1 MEEKRN
7 VKYFT
12 PYPEVVAQRCSVKKM
27 FLTISQ
33 NSLRTATLL
42 KKETGTDV
50 FPVNFEKFLRATFFY
65 RTPPVTVSTYL
76 FLSCRTR

>member
-42 KKETGTDV
+42 KKRLAQM
-50 FPVNFEKFLRATFFY
+50 FFL
-65 RTPPVTVSTYL
+65 
-76 FLSCRTR
+76 